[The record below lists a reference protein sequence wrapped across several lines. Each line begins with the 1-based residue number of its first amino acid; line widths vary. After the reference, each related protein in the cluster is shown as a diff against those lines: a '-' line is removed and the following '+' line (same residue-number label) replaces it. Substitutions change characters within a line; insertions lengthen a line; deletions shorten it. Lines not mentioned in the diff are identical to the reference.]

1 MQVLNLFAG
10 GLVGGPDGIG
20 IDASEVSLSKCDFS
34 ERTDESVSDVRDCA
48 TAIQE
53 AICHPD
59 WLECFALSRTERICP
74 NDVNVG

>member
-1 MQVLNLFAG
+1 MQVINLLAS

-20 IDASEVSLSKCDFS
+20 IDAGEVSLSKCDFS
-34 ERTDESVSDVRDCA
+34 ECADKSASDVRDCA
-48 TAIQE
+48 TSIQV